1 MQDHIPARTGAASRP
16 MLREER
22 TGPPRPSGNAH
33 AMTIGFGLLLT
44 ASLVIRAFTDAALT
58 NGPLLVFAGL
68 MGALGVAELMDPR
81 RRRLVIGTRIGGMVI
96 ALLGLVI
103 QFVPGL
109 G

>member
-1 MQDHIPARTGAASRP
+1 MQDHAPARTGAAARP
-16 MLREER
+16 TLREEL

-44 ASLVIRAFTDAALT
+44 ASLVIGAFTDSAPSSGLQ
-58 NGPLLVFAGL
+58 LVFAGL
-68 MGALGVAELMDPR
+68 MASLGIAELMDPR
-81 RRRLVIGTRIGGMVI
+81 RRRLVIGTRLGGMVI

>member
-1 MQDHIPARTGAASRP
+1 
-16 MLREER
+16 
-22 TGPPRPSGNAH
+22 
-33 AMTIGFGLLLT
+33 
-44 ASLVIRAFTDAALT
+44 
-58 NGPLLVFAGL
+58 
-68 MGALGVAELMDPR
+68 MDPR